1 MKVKS
6 TTTPNILLELRNVS
20 KVYHMGADKLYAIDH
35 VNLKIAAGEFIS
47 IVGPSGSGK
56 STLMHLVGILDNP
69 TSGEI
74 LLEGKNVARLKEK
87 ELAKI
92 RNKKIGFIFQAFN
105 LLQRTTALS
114 NVELPMIY
122 AGIKSTLR
130 HQIAHQKLDDVGLSD
145 KMSNWPSQLSGGQQ
159 QRVAIARALVNNP
172 AIILADEPTGN
183 LDSKSGAEVM
193 RVLEGLHEKG
203 HTVIIVTHDETL
215 AQEAD
220 RIIQIKDGR
229 IVNDFINTTEK
240 RR

>member
-1 MKVKS
+1 MKQNIKS
-6 TTTPNILLELRNVS
+6 ATEPLLELRDIS
-20 KVYHMGADKLYAIDH
+20 KVYRMGGDELYAVNH
-35 VNLKIAAGEFIS
+35 VSVKIAGGEFIS

-69 TSGEI
+69 SSGEI

-105 LLQRTTALS
+105 LLQRTTSLT

-122 AGIKSTLR
+122 AGIKSSLR
-130 HQIAHQKLDDVGLSD
+130 HQIARQKLIDVGLSD
-145 KMSNWPSQLSGGQQ
+145 KMNNWPSQLSGGQQ

-183 LDSKSGAEVM
+183 LDSKSGVEVM
-193 RVLEGLHEKG
+193 RILEELHEKG
-203 HTVIIVTHDETL
+203 HTVIIVTHDEIL
-215 AQEAD
+215 AKEAD
-220 RIIQIKDGR
+220 RIIQIKDGK
-229 IVNDFINTTEK
+229 IVNDFINTTN
-240 RR
+240 